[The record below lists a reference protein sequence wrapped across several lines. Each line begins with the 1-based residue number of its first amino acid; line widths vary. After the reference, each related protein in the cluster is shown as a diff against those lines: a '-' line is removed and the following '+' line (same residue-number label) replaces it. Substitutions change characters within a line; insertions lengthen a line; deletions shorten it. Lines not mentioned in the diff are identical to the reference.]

1 MRNLKPNEIFK
12 LAKAFVKGNKTLKQ
26 SPFWSRDK
34 MISWQF
40 ERVKALVR
48 HAYYNVE
55 FYRRLYDNVS
65 FNPSDLKTWEDFNK
79 LPIVKKEDVINNYP
93 DKILQKGIDIENLIV
108 SRSSGSSGKV
118 LDIAYDSA
126 AFTTYILAAMRLY
139 RMGFKYKPWHK
150 QVYIYTSPYP
160 MRSLL
165 GMYPLIFVSTLTA
178 IDEVIKILRKH
189 NPELIVCYPSHLK
202 QIAFEMKSEDRDKI
216 RPKAISVN
224 SEMSTQKE
232 RNELADFF
240 ECPVLDE
247 YSSEE
252 LTRIAAQCYNK
263 TYHIFEDINY
273 METLDDNGK
282 PTAATGILTGTNL
295 HNLAMPMIRYQQN
308 DLGQIVDENC
318 SCGWKFR
325 KLKKLQGR
333 KNDSFILPS
342 GKILTSGFLLD
353 LTYDFLLED
362 RTAVLDFCLIQQ
374 EKNKIVLEIVKG
386 KGWGNF
392 VAEKIKNKFNDFLEE
407 DVNFCVKVVNE
418 CTKTKTGK
426 RNPIINLSNRQ
437 K

>member
-1 MRNLKPNEIFK
+1 MAALAICLIPFLYLPPYYFIKKMRRIWKIYIKNSEEIFK
-12 LAKAFVKGNKTLKQ
+12 QLEEYFSHIYLIKAFGKETAERRRYLK
-26 SPFWSRDK
+26 
-34 MISWQF
+34 
-40 ERVKALVR
+40 
-48 HAYYNVE
+48 
-55 FYRRLYDNVS
+55 
-65 FNPSDLKTWEDFNK
+65 K
-79 LPIVKKEDVINNYP
+79 LINNIRTLV
-93 DKILQKGIDIENLIV
+93 KNSRLTIFSSFANRLINRLIIGLIILFGGYQVIK
-108 SRSSGSSGKV
+108 
-118 LDIAYDSA
+118 
-126 AFTTYILAAMRLY
+126 
-139 RMGFKYKPWHK
+139 K
-150 QVYIYTSPYP
+150 QMT
-160 MRSLL
+160 L
-165 GMYPLIFVSTLTA
+165 GALTA
-178 IDEVIKILRKH
+178 IMI
-189 NPELIVCYPSHLK
+189 Y
-202 QIAFEMKSEDRDKI
+202 I
-216 RPKAISVN
+216 RQL
-224 SEMSTQKE
+224 MSLQT
-232 RNELADFF
+232 ELADFF

-273 METLDDNGK
+273 METLDDNGE

-407 DVNFCVKVVNE
+407 DVNFCVNVVNE